1 MWQRGFPLP
10 LTRQRRKVY
19 LESEWNLLEEELS
32 SSAVV
37 VVVVAVVAEVLGS
50 AVAEVAPSAS
60 GGDLSAPCSGSGDA
74 PHEPAISKIKLG

>member
-1 MWQRGFPLP
+1 M
-10 LTRQRRKVY
+10 
-19 LESEWNLLEEELS
+19 

-60 GGDLSAPCSGSGDA
+60 GGDLSTPCSGSGDA